1 MKQLFRQ
8 LLAIGIAVTP
18 LGFTST
24 ADAQQVVA
32 GQEIQNPVI
41 FTDVPDIDIIRVGK
55 DYYMTST
62 TMHLCPG
69 VPVMHS
75 TDLVHWET
83 INYVYDILETNGKA
97 TLNGGEAY
105 GNGSWASS
113 IKYVNGTYHICFVA
127 NEQNKSYIYHTKDL
141 RSGKWTRSDFQGK
154 FHDPALLFDEASGRA
169 FVAYGNG
176 RIMIRELTPDFTAVK
191 EGGVDQLMVDARD
204 PKCGLQAEGSHLYKF
219 GDYYY
224 LFNIDWPQGSVR
236 REVCFRTKDLLGEWE
251 KRTVVEATVNKGVG
265 GFGGNGI
272 AQGGIV
278 DTPDGKWV
286 GFFFQDQGPLGRAP
300 IFIPM
305 EWKDG
310 WPTFPTEY
318 ANSSSPTVGTV
329 QHGLTCSDDFNGT
342 YNPGTTNCLA
352 IGPAW
357 QWNHNPVNDKWSLTE
372 RVGWLRLKTAAVAP
386 HIFLARNSISQRL
399 PGPRCTTEVLLD
411 TKGMQAGDRAGICA
425 FQSNYASIG
434 VEKSADGKKQLVVRT
449 RSSRGKQRSAFIAP
463 TDDSEVAMSLKLK
476 KDKVYLRISYVFY
489 QKDGQDEKP
498 NTARLAYSYDGKKW
512 TDCGVTL
519 HMQYTLDIFMGYR
532 TLLYNY
538 ATTALGGYVDFDYYH
553 VTID

>member
-1 MKQLFRQ
+1 MRRLTGK
-8 LLAIGIAVTP
+8 LLL
-18 LGFTST
+18 LGMLVLCG
-24 ADAQQVVA
+24 ANCDLQAQTT
-32 GQEIQNPVI
+32 GTDFQNPAI
-41 FTDVPDIDIIRVGK
+41 FTDVPDIDMIRVGN

-69 VPVMHS
+69 VPIMHS
-75 TDLVHWET
+75 IDLKHWEI

-113 IKYVNGTYHICFVA
+113 IKYVNGMFHICFVA
-127 NEQNKSYIYHTKDL
+127 NEQNKSYIYHTRDL
-141 RSGKWTRSDFQGK
+141 RSGEWTRSDFQGR
-154 FHDPALLFDEASGRA
+154 FHDPALFYDEASGRA

-191 EGGVDQLMVDARD
+191 EGGVDQLLVDARD
-204 PKCGLQAEGSHLYKF
+204 RNSGLQAEGSHLYKV

-224 LFNIDWPQGSVR
+224 LFNIDWPRGSVR
-236 REVCFRTKDLLGEWE
+236 REVCFRTKNLLGEWE
-251 KRTVVEATVNKGVG
+251 KKTVVEASVNEGVG
-265 GFGGNGI
+265 GFGKNGI

-278 DTPDGKWV
+278 QKADGGWM

-300 IFIPM
+300 VFVPM

-310 WPTFPTEY
+310 WPSFPTEY
-318 ANSSSPTVGTV
+318 ANSSAATVGTV
-329 QHGLTCSDDFNGT
+329 QYDLTSSDDFNGT
-342 YNPGTTNCLA
+342 YNPGKTNCLA
-352 IGPAW
+352 VGPAW
-357 QWNHNPVNDKWSLTE
+357 QWNHNPINDKWSLTE
-372 RVGWLRLKTAAVAP
+372 RVGWLRLKTAAIAP

-399 PGPRCTTEVLLD
+399 PGPRCTTEVLID
-411 TKGMQAGDRAGICA
+411 TKGMKEGDRAGICA

-434 VEKSADGKKQLVVRT
+434 VEKGQDGKKQLVVRT
-449 RSSRGKQRSAFIAP
+449 RSSRGKQRSAFIAQE
-463 TDDSEVAMSLKLK
+463 DDSEIALAEKLK

-489 QKDGQDEKP
+489 EKADEP
-498 NTARLAYSYDGKKW
+498 HTANTARLAYSYDGKNW
-512 TDCGVTL
+512 TDSGVTL
-519 HMQYTLDIFMGYR
+519 RMQYTLDIFMGYR

-538 ATTALGGYVDFDYYH
+538 ATTALGGYADFDYYH